1 MFNNAGHALE
11 WAYNTSAK
19 PIVKMSGI
27 NHMRQSPTKGAPND
41 LLINFSVHDRHAQ
54 AALIIGLIDG
64 LHDQAE
70 REFIKARF
78 GRVISDEAISALVC
92 QGCGAVGFGLA
103 GSKSKEI
110 VYRVMHGYF
119 TGRELPYRAVRQ
131 LLNCRHDY
139 ALMVK
144 RCLYDLLD
152 HYHDRAMADM
162 AEIFERQGLIR
173 STNSCASHF

>member
-1 MFNNAGHALE
+1 MFNNVGHALE

-27 NHMRQSPTKGAPND
+27 NHMRQTPTKGTPNE

-64 LHDQAE
+64 LRDQAE
-70 REFIKARF
+70 QQYIKARF
-78 GRVISDEAISALVC
+78 GRMIGESDIFALVYR
-92 QGCGAVGFGLA
+92 GCDAAGFGL
-103 GSKSKEI
+103 GGQPL

-119 TGRELPYRAVRQ
+119 TGRGVPYRAVRKV
-131 LLNCRHDY
+131 LGCRNEY

-144 RCLYDLLD
+144 SCLYEVLD
-152 HYHDRAMADM
+152 CYHDRAMADM

-173 STNSCASHF
+173 SDLTTTI

>member
-1 MFNNAGHALE
+1 MFNSAGHALE

-54 AALIIGLIDG
+54 AALIIGLIEG
-64 LHDQAE
+64 LADQAE
-70 REFIKARF
+70 RQYIKARF
-78 GRVISDEAISALVC
+78 GRVMGEDDIGALVC

-103 GSKSKEI
+103 GSKSKKV
-110 VYRVMHGYF
+110 VYKVMHGYF
-119 TGRELPYRAVRQ
+119 TGRELPYRTVRQ
-131 LLNCRHDY
+131 ILNCRHDY
-139 ALMVK
+139 ALLIK

-152 HYHDRAMADM
+152 HYHDQALADM

-173 STNSCASHF
+173 AVGSYA